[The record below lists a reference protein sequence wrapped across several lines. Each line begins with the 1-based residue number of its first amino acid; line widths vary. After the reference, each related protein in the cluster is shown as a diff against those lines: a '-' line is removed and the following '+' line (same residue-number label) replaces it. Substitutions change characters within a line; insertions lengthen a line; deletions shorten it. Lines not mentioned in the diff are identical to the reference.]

1 MENQKEILERI
12 VNSFE
17 VSIKDPIRIEEIRK
31 VLSNLK
37 LESLITIE
45 SFESTKKLEILE
57 NLGDILKNIQ
67 PKMLSIVLETAN
79 FTIHKKQK

>member
-1 MENQKEILERI
+1 MENQEEILERI

-67 PKMLSIVLETAN
+67 PKMLSIALETAN